1 MSVDIQQTVNPP
13 HKTPLTPV
21 PLMSLTSLNKLSSS
35 PSFFQ
40 QLRQYHHQQ
49 QLPTSLKPHIRFR
62 HQPYTRT
69 TPTKSS
75 PCHFFQQSSAGSTV
89 NINDPAPPPN
99 SASSPTPCDINTN
112 TATTTS
118 SSMI

>member
-1 MSVDIQQTVNPP
+1 
-13 HKTPLTPV
+13 
-21 PLMSLTSLNKLSSS
+21 MSLTSLNKLSSS

-40 QLRQYHHQQ
+40 QLRQYHNQQ